1 MGAPNIIPAFQRL
14 IDRHNVHA
22 IINGYNTGAV
32 TAEYD
37 TIADAGI
44 IYIHHNTDI
53 VHHETVGNDPET
65 YFGVFMAIR
74 PNIGTGQG
82 CFSFRTTSKRPG
94 NTSIRTR
101 RLRLSPVSK
110 LQRDDRSSDS

>member
-82 CFSFRTTSKRPG
+82 CFSF
-94 NTSIRTR
+94 
-101 RLRLSPVSK
+101 
-110 LQRDDRSSDS
+110 